1 MMNFREKAH
10 VSKHTLRLLRR
21 ASCWLSEKGKKVL
34 ARAIMSQK
42 GKKRVKRPFISP
54 PVESL
59 SALDFLWQNE
69 LLKEIEEYEINKK
82 KRKASDELLAEAFC
96 ARALLG

>member
-34 ARAIMSQK
+34 ARAIILISYSSISFNSSFCH
-42 GKKRVKRPFISP
+42 KKSSADKLSTGEEMNGHLTGFFPF
-54 PVESL
+54 
-59 SALDFLWQNE
+59 
-69 LLKEIEEYEINKK
+69 
-82 KRKASDELLAEAFC
+82 
-96 ARALLG
+96 